1 MGGHA
6 VNDRAAGER
15 ERAPEPARIPWGP
28 TSPVWGA
35 VQTAGVLAT
44 VGLISGLI
52 WKPEPALNMLWNVVI
67 PLVPASLLISPML
80 WRNSCPLATLNHV
93 SSGRLAELSKDN
105 LIRCN
110 YPA

>member
-6 VNDRAAGER
+6 VNDRAAD
-15 ERAPEPARIPWGP
+15 ERASELARVPWGP
-28 TSPVWGA
+28 SSLVWGA

-44 VGLISGLI
+44 VGLIFSLI
-52 WKPEPALNMLWNVVI
+52 WKPEPALNLLWNVII

-93 SSGRLAELSKDN
+93 SSGRLIELSKDN
-105 LIRCN
+105 LIRCK